1 MKFKLIYST
10 LHILI
15 NEKGLH
21 RCEPFSFSLSTK
33 QISAVSLQE
42 KTSAFANS
50 QKPKAKNMNN
60 SEITKE
66 DIIRA
71 LSTVQEPDLKQDMI
85 TLNMIKDIEVGVG
98 EVRFTVILTTPACP
112 LKERIRKECTDAI
125 HTHVDVELSVV
136 IDMTS
141 NVTSSR
147 MGGTLLPNVKNII
160 AIASGKGGV
169 GKSTVTANLAMALKQ
184 SGAKVG
190 IIDADIS
197 GPSIPVMFG
206 AEDMQPMVNQVDS
219 KNMIQP
225 IMQYGIKMI
234 SMGFLAPQDN
244 PVPWR
249 GPMATQALR
258 QFFNDTD
265 WGELDYLLIDLP
277 PGTSDIH
284 LSLVQLVP
292 VTGAVIVT
300 TPQKVALS
308 DATKGLMFFRQPQIN
323 VPVLGVIENMAY
335 FTPEELPDN
344 KYYIFGKDGGKN
356 LAIKYETQLLGEIPI
371 VQSIREAG
379 DEGRPAVMTEGVVA
393 EIFKNSAEL
402 LAQQVAIRNA
412 TQEKTQTVQVKV

>member
-1 MKFKLIYST
+1 MS
-10 LHILI
+10 
-15 NEKGLH
+15 
-21 RCEPFSFSLSTK
+21 
-33 QISAVSLQE
+33 
-42 KTSAFANS
+42 
-50 QKPKAKNMNN
+50 N

-71 LSTVQEPDLKQDMI
+71 LSTVQEPDLKQDLI
-85 TLNMIKDIEVGVG
+85 TLNMIKDIALTEG
-98 EVRFTVILTTPACP
+98 EVRFTVVLTTPACP

-125 HTHVDVELSVV
+125 HTQVDADLSVV
-136 IDMTS
+136 IDMTA

-206 AEDMQPMVNQVDS
+206 AEDMQPMVGQVDG

-300 TPQKVALS
+300 TPQKVALA

-323 VPVLGVIENMAY
+323 VPILGVIENMAY
-335 FTPEELPDN
+335 FTPAELPDN
-344 KYYIFGKDGGKN
+344 QYFIFGKDGGKN

-371 VQSIREAG
+371 VQGIREAG
-379 DEGRPAVMTEGVVA
+379 DNGRPAVMTEGIVA
-393 EIFKNSAEL
+393 EIFRNSAEL

-412 TQEKTQTVQVKV
+412 TKDKTQPVQVKA